1 MEKPLVSVIMPVYN
15 GEKYIG
21 KAIES
26 VLAQNVPTEL
36 LVIDDCSTDKTELT
50 VMKYMD
56 SGNIRYIRNKE
67 NMGAARSRNQG
78 VKASKGKFIAFLD
91 FPPSLSRYF
100 RYGLLIPTA
109 KPPLRR
115 IFSQVI

>member
-56 SGNIRYIRNKE
+56 NGNIRYIRNKE
-67 NMGAARSRNQG
+67 NMGAARSRNRG
-78 VKASKGKFIAFLD
+78 VKLQKENTLPFWMRMTGGKRASWKHRQRLWNRPAVRSA
-91 FPPSLSRYF
+91 PPEES
-100 RYGLLIPTA
+100 
-109 KPPLRR
+109 
-115 IFSQVI
+115 

>member
-21 KAIES
+21 KAIKS
-26 VLAQNVPTEL
+26 VLAQKVPTEL

-67 NMGAARSRNQG
+67 NMGAARSRNWG
-78 VKASKGKFIAFLD
+78 VRPQKENI
-91 FPPSLSRYF
+91 
-100 RYGLLIPTA
+100 LLFSIQMIKWKIIYIPN
-109 KPPLRR
+109 
-115 IFSQVI
+115 

>member
-26 VLAQNVPTEL
+26 VLAQNVPIEL

-56 SGNIRYIRNKE
+56 SGNIRYLQIQGRDGRDERHRDPVFSDGQRPEKGGDLRSADGVCG
-67 NMGAARSRNQG
+67 GAVG
-78 VKASKGKFIAFLD
+78 KGQAGSTGKDDGAY
-91 FPPSLSRYF
+91 RM
-100 RYGLLIPTA
+100 
-109 KPPLRR
+109 
-115 IFSQVI
+115 

>member
-26 VLAQNVPTEL
+26 VLAQKVPTEL

-67 NMGAARSRNQG
+67 NMGAARSRNRG
-78 VKASKGKFIAFLD
+78 VKASKGKYIWMRMTGGKKA
-91 FPPSLSRYF
+91 SWKHR
-100 RYGLLIPTA
+100 
-109 KPPLRR
+109 
-115 IFSQVI
+115 

>member
-1 MEKPLVSVIMPVYN
+1 MKSKRILVLLSAYN

-26 VLAQNVPTEL
+26 VLAQNVPIEL

-56 SGNIRYIRNKE
+56 SGNIRYIRN
-67 NMGAARSRNQG
+67 
-78 VKASKGKFIAFLD
+78 L
-91 FPPSLSRYF
+91 SL
-100 RYGLLIPTA
+100 IH
-109 KPPLRR
+109 
-115 IFSQVI
+115 I

>member
-50 VMKYMD
+50 VMKY
-56 SGNIRYIRNKE
+56 ILLRPEIPLI
-67 NMGAARSRNQG
+67 
-78 VKASKGKFIAFLD
+78 FIL
-91 FPPSLSRYF
+91 
-100 RYGLLIPTA
+100 
-109 KPPLRR
+109 
-115 IFSQVI
+115 IFSVRTVFLCKYGKNPRNFSRDF

>member
-36 LVIDDCSTDKTELT
+36 LVIDDCSTDKAEIS
-50 VMKYMD
+50 VISEIKK
-56 SGNIRYIRNKE
+56 IWE
-67 NMGAARSRNQG
+67 
-78 VKASKGKFIAFLD
+78 
-91 FPPSLSRYF
+91 PPVPET
-100 RYGLLIPTA
+100 GE
-109 KPPLRR
+109 
-115 IFSQVI
+115 

>member
-26 VLAQNVPTEL
+26 VLAQKVPTEL

-56 SGNIRYIRNKE
+56 SPFQKLG
-67 NMGAARSRNQG
+67 
-78 VKASKGKFIAFLD
+78 SKGLKRKI
-91 FPPSLSRYF
+91 YC
-100 RYGLLIPTA
+100 
-109 KPPLRR
+109 
-115 IFSQVI
+115 FSGCG

>member
-26 VLAQNVPTEL
+26 VLAQKVPTEL

-50 VMKYMD
+50 
-56 SGNIRYIRNKE
+56 E
-67 NMGAARSRNQG
+67 RSVISEMN
-78 VKASKGKFIAFLD
+78 
-91 FPPSLSRYF
+91 
-100 RYGLLIPTA
+100 
-109 KPPLRR
+109 R
-115 IFSQVI
+115 IWVLPVPETGE

>member
-50 VMKYMD
+50 VMK
-56 SGNIRYIRNKE
+56 
-67 NMGAARSRNQG
+67 
-78 VKASKGKFIAFLD
+78 
-91 FPPSLSRYF
+91 
-100 RYGLLIPTA
+100 
-109 KPPLRR
+109 
-115 IFSQVI
+115 

>member
-56 SGNIRYIRNKE
+56 SGNQWFFHKNDLPFLYLQN
-67 NMGAARSRNQG
+67 ARQNQPDTHFLI
-78 VKASKGKFIAFLD
+78 SYYFLFIL
-91 FPPSLSRYF
+91 
-100 RYGLLIPTA
+100 
-109 KPPLRR
+109 
-115 IFSQVI
+115 